1 MNILILGAMDEEVAL
16 LNASLEGLVTQHI
29 AHLTCQTG
37 SYAGHS
43 VMVAKCGIGKV
54 AAALATG
61 LLCQEFQP
69 DVVINTG
76 SAGGF
81 DPRIDVGDI
90 IIGSDL
96 IQHDVNL
103 THFGYKLGQPA
114 GMPEVFSADETWA
127 ELALECVGN
136 MPDLVGISGII
147 GSGDA
152 FIGSDEQAVQL
163 RNDFPQL
170 AAVEMEGAAI
180 GQVCHLLDIPCLV
193 IRSISDHANKASSM
207 TFEQYLPIAAKNSAN
222 LVMAVLNKA

>member
-16 LNASLEGLVTQHI
+16 LNASLEDKATRQV
-29 AHLTCQTG
+29 AHLACHTG
-37 SYAGHS
+37 TYAGHA
-43 VMVAKCGIGKV
+43 VLVAKCGIGKV

-61 LLCQEFQP
+61 LLCQDFQP

-90 IIGSDL
+90 VIGSDL

-114 GMPEVFSADETWA
+114 GMPEVFSADTSWA
-127 ELALECVGN
+127 ELALECVTD
-136 MPDLVGISGII
+136 MPNITGIRGVI

-152 FIGSDEQAVQL
+152 FIGTDEQAAQIKA
-163 RNDFPQL
+163 DYPQF

-222 LVMAVLNKA
+222 LVMAVLQKA

>member
-16 LNASLEGLVTQHI
+16 LNASLEDLAMQEV
-29 AHLTCQTG
+29 AHLTCHTG
-37 SYAGHS
+37 TYAGHA

-61 LLCQEFQP
+61 LLCQAFQP

-90 IIGSDL
+90 VIGSDL

-114 GMPEVFSADETWA
+114 GMPEVFCADATWA
-127 ELALECVGN
+127 ELALECVSD
-136 MPDLVGISGII
+136 MTDITGISGVI

-152 FIGSDEQAVQL
+152 FIGTDEQAAQIKT
-163 RNDFPQL
+163 DFPQF

-222 LVMAVLNKA
+222 LVMAVLQRA